1 MRKRSEARL
10 VDTMIGAYL
19 DWREACRLVHDAYR
33 SWASATGPSVRV
45 AFRRYTAALDA
56 EEWAA
61 ESYASLVRRIGH
73 LAISDGDLSGPLAA

>member
-19 DWREACRLVHDAYR
+19 DWRESCRLVHDAYR
-33 SWASATGPSVRV
+33 SWTNATGPR
-45 AFRRYTAALDA
+45 ARAAYWRYTAALDA

-61 ESYASLVRRIGH
+61 ELYASLVRRVGSP
-73 LAISDGDLSGPLAA
+73 ATSDGDLSGPLAA